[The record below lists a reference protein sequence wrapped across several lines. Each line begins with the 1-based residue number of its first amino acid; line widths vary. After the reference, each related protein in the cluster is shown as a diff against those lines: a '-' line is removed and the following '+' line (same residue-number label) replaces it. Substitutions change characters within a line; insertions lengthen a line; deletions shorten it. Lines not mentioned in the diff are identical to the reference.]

1 MRISDWSLDVCSSD
15 LRLSLEAGQAHYSIS
30 GQELNAL
37 GQTVGTTTYAT
48 AVALPV
54 VSEAAI
60 AAAVGAGD
68 PSRDRITR
76 FLHALAGRQIFRLSA
91 VSVEADQ
98 SHYRVHAQRFDAFG
112 PAVGSNHSAG
122 AGARALGTE
131 PCLET
136 VGQ

>member
-37 GQTVGTTTYAT
+37 GHTVGTTTYAT

-60 AAAVGAGD
+60 AAAVGAGA
-68 PSRDRITR
+68 PSLDRITR
-76 FLHALAGRQIFRLSA
+76 FVHDLAGRQFFRLSA
-91 VSVEADQ
+91 VSAAPDP
-98 SHYRVHAQRFDAFG
+98 SHYLVNAQPFASFRKLVSSPHHA
-112 PAVGSNHSAG
+112 AG
-122 AGARALGTE
+122 VARRSR
-131 PCLET
+131 
-136 VGQ
+136 

>member
-68 PSRDRITR
+68 SSRDRITR
-76 FLHALAGRQIFRLSA
+76 FVHDLAGRQIFRLSA
-91 VSVEADQ
+91 VSAEDRKSTRLNS
-98 SHYRVHAQRFDAFG
+98 SH
-112 PAVGSNHSAG
+112 
-122 AGARALGTE
+122 
-131 PCLET
+131 
-136 VGQ
+136 